1 MSLAEI
7 LFSAQL
13 IAAFLGY
20 AALSVLEALASARLH
35 AYHENDAGCWLWQHV
50 YAPLLRAATLLLFVL
65 MAYPTLYGLAE
76 APTVTALLSAEEG
89 RFGHILGIV
98 FVLSLALPLMP
109 VLGALPALML
119 PIQGVVAAAL
129 LFHWLATSLGAE
141 NVRLWP
147 GGGIT
152 LGVVALSATAYWL
165 AGHGARLTEHM
176 GHRLFDIADLGEV
189 AREALVLLFQA
200 PAIVLYAM
208 VLGSQLSAH

>member
-1 MSLAEI
+1 MSLAEV
-7 LFSAQL
+7 LLSPEL
-13 IAAFLGY
+13 VAAFLGY
-20 AALSVLEALASARLH
+20 AALSALEALAGARLQTNLESDSGH
-35 AYHENDAGCWLWQHV
+35 WLWQHV
-50 YAPLLRAATLLLFVL
+50 YAPLLRAATLLFFIL

-76 APTVTALLSAEEG
+76 APAVTALLTAEEG

-98 FVLSLALPLMP
+98 FVLSLALPLLP

-119 PIQGVVAAAL
+119 PMQGMVAAAL

-147 GGGIT
+147 GGGVA

-165 AGHGARLTEHM
+165 AGHGARLAEHT
-176 GHRLFDIADLGEV
+176 GHRLFDVADLGEL
-189 AREALVLLFQA
+189 ARETLVLLFQA

-208 VLGSQLSAH
+208 ALGSQLSAH